1 MRVTSGS
8 PIEILLIEDN
18 PGDVELTRDM
28 VEKSKVRNVVNN
40 VSDGIQAMAYLRRK
54 APYGNAKRPDL
65 ILLDLNL
72 PGKDGRAI
80 LSEIKEDAQLKDIP
94 VVVLTSSE
102 AETDV
107 LRSYQLHANC
117 YISKPVD
124 LAKFTNI
131 IRSIEDFW
139 LTVVKLPRR
148 SC

>member
-1 MRVTSGS
+1 MRMTSGS

-28 VEKSKVRNVVNN
+28 VERSKVRNVINN
-40 VSDGIQAMAYLRRK
+40 VSDGIQAMAYLRRT

-72 PGKDGRAI
+72 PGKDGRAV
-80 LSEIKEDAQLKDIP
+80 LSEIKGDTQLKDIP

-148 SC
+148 SG